1 VAGRPAVRGGLFW
14 KEIQVFSFQFS
25 AGPDPNVFPETRN
38 RWLLLLTAENLTLK
52 TENFLLRNYLL

>member
-1 VAGRPAVRGGLFW
+1 VRGGLFW

-52 TENFLLRNYLL
+52 TENFLLKDLI